1 MNGMDKQH
9 GRPYAAFDVRDIM
22 SAPHKMV
29 AFATKRVGKFRHQP
43 LAVWGRVRGEG
54 RYDSCTYNPT
64 AQKLRTLTVLTR
76 QAAQVTLPSITHHPG
91 TT

>member
-1 MNGMDKQH
+1 MDEQH
-9 GRPYAAFDVRDIM
+9 GRPYTTFDVCDIE
-22 SAPHKMV
+22 SAPREMV
-29 AFATKRVGKFRHQP
+29 AVATKRVGKFRHQP
-43 LAVWGRVRGEG
+43 LAVWERVQSEG
-54 RYDSCTYNPT
+54 RYDSCTSNPA